1 MWLRLLFISTL
12 LLLNAA
18 VGIAEDSQRPSFDPK
33 VSKILIE
40 AFELGAQQPDHQGYW
55 IDRLLLDIGH
65 VQIRAGDFD
74 GALQSI
80 RRSHYHYGRN
90 AGLSDLA
97 KAIARKGD
105 LDRGF
110 KVLGELDDHGWSQDA
125 LNDRVQLNWIEY
137 LVESGEL
144 NGARKSFDR
153 LKLAESRNQVRWKLA
168 AAAFKANADPGTID
182 IALSVEPDHGYSYV
196 TTLCEIAAGQLAL
209 GKVDLAK
216 GTLRHLTETAVITNP
231 FSKVASLR
239 EGAVIAA
246 KSGDATTARQLFE
259 RAISAQKDVDKLN
272 KINVLGSIA
281 KSQAAA
287 GFFDDALKT
296 VALIEQSTTEDSSNS
311 YHDQAVLAV
320 AVGQFKATD
329 VEAALETAKLI
340 KSYPQ
345 YQDDAFQQMAE
356 LLMADRKLAA
366 ALEMSER
373 ITAPSKKAVT
383 KLRIALAHAKSNDR
397 KAATEIAARI
407 TLAGNGHSVFDSK
420 EPFDYRLPRRWGV
433 RFEPSFT
440 MASHHS
446 SIRTAASVASA
457 AMLLSLQL
465 QLRPEEPYEILF
477 KDFDAEVIRALTR
490 AHADS
495 GKADEALA
503 WAMRIGTDGK
513 VASENDR
520 PKVRSI
526 EQRICALI
534 GVAEGILDST
544 TSPTSK

>member
-1 MWLRLLFISTL
+1 MWLRLIIISTL

-18 VGIAEDSQRPSFDPK
+18 VGTAEDSRRPNFDPK
-33 VSKILIE
+33 VSKILVE

-74 GALQSI
+74 GALRSI

-90 AGLSDLA
+90 AGLSHLA
-97 KAIARKGD
+97 EAIARNGD
-105 LDRGF
+105 LERGF
-110 KVLGELDDHGWSQDA
+110 TVLAELDNHGWSQDA
-125 LNDRVQLNWIEY
+125 LDDHVQLNWIEY
-137 LVESGEL
+137 LLESGDL
-144 NGARKSFDR
+144 NGTRKSFER
-153 LKLAESRNQVRWKLA
+153 LKLAKSRNQVRWKLA
-168 AAAFKANADPGTID
+168 AAAFKANADPGTVD

-209 GKVDLAK
+209 GKVELAK
-216 GTLRHLTETAVITNP
+216 GTLRHLTETAVIADP

-239 EGAVIAA
+239 ECAVLTA
-246 KSGDATTARQLFE
+246 KIGEATTARQLFD
-259 RAISAQKDVDKLN
+259 RAISAQKDVDELN

-311 YHDQAVLAV
+311 YHDQALLAV
-320 AVGQFKATD
+320 AVGQFKATN

-373 ITAPSKKAVT
+373 ITNPSKKAVT
-383 KLRIALAHAKSNDR
+383 NLRIALAHAKSNDR

-407 TLAGNGHSVFDSK
+407 TLAGNGHSIFDSK

-433 RFEPSFT
+433 RFEPSVT
-440 MASHHS
+440 MASHLS

-457 AMLLSLQL
+457 AMFLSLQL

-477 KDFDAEVIRALTR
+477 KDFDADVIRALAR

-495 GKADEALA
+495 GKADEALV
-503 WAMRIGTDGK
+503 WALRIGSDGK

-520 PKVRSI
+520 TKVWSI
-526 EQRICALI
+526 ERRICALI

-544 TSPTSK
+544 TSQTRK